1 MCHDATLLSVA
12 LNIFEPRVGFLIAC
26 LEDSHLRFL
35 GTLSCEVE
43 ELDLFL
49 HIFIKEQFRLVAKQ

>member
-12 LNIFEPRVGFLIAC
+12 LNQELVLIAC